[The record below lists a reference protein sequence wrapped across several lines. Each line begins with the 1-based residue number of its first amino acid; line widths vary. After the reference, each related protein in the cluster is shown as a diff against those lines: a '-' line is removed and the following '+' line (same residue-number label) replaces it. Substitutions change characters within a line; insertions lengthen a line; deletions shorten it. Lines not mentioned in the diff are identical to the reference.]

1 MKVSQIT
8 FANEGIDQYRSRLK
22 WPQLK
27 YFRNKRQIT
36 RWPTQLLW
44 TVRTFATCDKFNSQ
58 FSILKCRCRQNHFAH
73 DPLTMKMTI
82 KSMTMTLTFTS
93 MTMTLTKLDYIF
105 TTMITPMIRRGDSKR
120 NREKQRRRSSRA
132 ACWWGSYA
140 SYWRLKIWCNLM
152 IFKGCL
158 LVVCILLSIIFFHPT
173 RSSVGVRIF
182 HIHFVKSQTK

>member
-1 MKVSQIT
+1 MTTTRIFQEQEANNKVAYSIT
-8 FANEGIDQYRSRLK
+8 VNGE
-22 WPQLK
+22 
-27 YFRNKRQIT
+27 YFCN
-36 RWPTQLLW
+36 
-44 TVRTFATCDKFNSQ
+44 KFNSQ
-58 FSILKCRCRQNHFAH
+58 LSILTCRCRQNHFPH
-73 DPLTMKMTI
+73 DPLTITSMVMILTI

-93 MTMTLTKLDYIF
+93 MTMTLTKFDYIF
-105 TTMITPMIRRGDSKR
+105 TAMITPMIRRGDSKR

-132 ACWWGSYA
+132 ACRWGLNASYWR

-182 HIHFVKSQTK
+182 HIHFVESQTK